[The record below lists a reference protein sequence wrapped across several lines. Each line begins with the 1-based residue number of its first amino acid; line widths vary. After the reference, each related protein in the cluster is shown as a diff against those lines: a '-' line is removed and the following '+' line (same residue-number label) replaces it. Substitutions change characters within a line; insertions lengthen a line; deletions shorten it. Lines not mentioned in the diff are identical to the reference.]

1 MIPREEKIMPEKLDE
16 SAVGRAAKILAEAT
30 RSRTLINRLPVD
42 IRPVNS
48 EDGKAIAEAA
58 LDLID
63 KEVVGWKIGYASIAE
78 RRDMEN
84 VPVPGRL
91 LQGSILQS
99 PANIHLSELN
109 HPLIEAEI
117 ALVLGSDMPA
127 RDTLYTP
134 EEAKEAVS
142 SAHVAI
148 EIADP
153 RYKDFNEPENAEF
166 IADNACSRF
175 VVVGPEVPNWKD
187 GPLSDIEVTMLFDD
201 ELVSKGRK
209 DDDRCDGFWSLAW
222 LINDVGK
229 RGYSLKA
236 GQVFSSGAVA
246 KVLPLGNSRRVVVN
260 FNGVEAALSIGD

>member
-1 MIPREEKIMPEKLDE
+1 MP
-16 SAVGRAAKILAEAT
+16 
-30 RSRTLINRLPVD
+30 P
-42 IRPVNS
+42 
-48 EDGKAIAEAA
+48 
-58 LDLID
+58 
-63 KEVVGWKIGYASIAE
+63 
-78 RRDMEN
+78 
-84 VPVPGRL
+84 
-91 LQGSILQS
+91 
-99 PANIHLSELN
+99 
-109 HPLIEAEI
+109 
-117 ALVLGSDMPA
+117 
-127 RDTLYTP
+127 RDTLYTS
-134 EEAKEAVS
+134 EEARDAVI

-246 KVLPLGNSRRVVVN
+246 KVLPLGDTRKVVVN
-260 FNGVEAALSIGD
+260 FNGVDAALSIGE

>member
-1 MIPREEKIMPEKLDE
+1 MPEKLDE

-109 HPLIEAEI
+109 HTLIEAEI

-175 VVVGPEVPNWKD
+175 VVVGPEVPN
-187 GPLSDIEVTMLFDD
+187 
-201 ELVSKGRK
+201 
-209 DDDRCDGFWSLAW
+209 
-222 LINDVGK
+222 
-229 RGYSLKA
+229 
-236 GQVFSSGAVA
+236 
-246 KVLPLGNSRRVVVN
+246 
-260 FNGVEAALSIGD
+260 